1 MNLKLE
7 LRIALRYLQS
17 KKKDAFISI
26 VSLLS
31 LIGIMLGVAALIV
44 VMSVMNGYR
53 IELTKK
59 LKGFNSDVIVKN
71 FDNDITNYPVIV
83 QEIGKL
89 KEVISVLPVISEQSL
104 VLNNDR
110 ATGAIVKAIND
121 NDIHRYSF
129 LEGKKFS
136 KSNSIILGSRLARI
150 LGVKPGD
157 KIKLVSTHFDTTIIG
172 AMPRIKDFYVDSLF
186 TSGLS
191 EYDSNYVIM
200 PLLAGQKLFDL
211 KDAVNTIEVFLMD
224 KEDSE
229 KASLAISNELAHRY
243 QVYDWKRLNQSLFN
257 ALKTERV
264 VMFIILTFII
274 IVAAFNIISSL
285 TMLVINKSKEIAI
298 LRTIGF
304 SKSAIMR
311 IFLFSGMILG
321 VFGTVLGMILGLA
334 FAGNINK
341 IKDALSSISGTE
353 LFDPLI
359 YYLEVL
365 PASVALY
372 DVMIVVFISLTVSFF
387 ATLYPSYKASR
398 MSPAEGLKN
407 E

>member
-26 VSLLS
+26 ISLLS

-59 LKGFNSDVIVKN
+59 LKGFNSDVMVKN
-71 FDNDITNYPVIV
+71 FDNNIDNYSFVV
-83 QEIGKL
+83 KEIEKL
-89 KEVISVLPVISEQSL
+89 KEVSSVLPVISEQSL
-104 VLNNDR
+104 VINNDR

-121 NDIHRYSF
+121 QDIDKYSF
-129 LEGKKFS
+129 LKGQKFS
-136 KSNSIILGSRLARI
+136 QTNSVILGSRLARI

-157 KIKLVSTHFDTTIIG
+157 KVKLVSTHFDTTVIG
-172 AMPRIKDFYVDSLF
+172 AVPKIKDFYIDGLF

-191 EYDSNYVIM
+191 EYDSSYVIM
-200 PLLAGQKLFDL
+200 PLAAGQKLFEL

-224 KEDSE
+224 KEDPE
-229 KASLAISNELAHRY
+229 KASLTISNILENRY

-285 TMLVINKSKEIAI
+285 TMLVMNKSKEIAI

-321 VFGTVLGMILGLA
+321 IIGTVFGMISGLV
-334 FAGNINK
+334 FASNINK
-341 IKDALSSISGTE
+341 IKEALSSISGTE

-372 DVMIVVFISLTVSFF
+372 DVIIVMLISLTVSFF

>member
-26 VSLLS
+26 ISFLS

-59 LKGFNSDVIVKN
+59 LKGFNSDVMVKN
-71 FDNDITNYPVIV
+71 FDNNIDNYSSITK
-83 QEIGKL
+83 EIGKL
-89 KEVISVLPVISEQSL
+89 EKVSSVIPVISEQSL
-104 VLNNDR
+104 VINNDR
-110 ATGAIVKAIND
+110 ATGAIVKAIRD
-121 NDIHRYSF
+121 KDIDRYSF
-129 LEGKKFS
+129 LKSKKFS
-136 KSNSIILGSRLARI
+136 QANSVILGSRLAKI

-157 KIKLVSTHFDTTIIG
+157 KVKLVSTHFDTTIIG
-172 AMPRIKDFYVDSLF
+172 AVPKIKDFYIDSLF

-191 EYDSNYVIM
+191 EYDSSYVIM
-200 PLLAGQKLFDL
+200 PLAAGQKLFEL
-211 KDAVNTIEVFLMD
+211 RDAVNTIEVFLMGD
-224 KEDSE
+224 EDPE
-229 KASLAISNELAHRY
+229 KASLTISNLLENRY

-285 TMLVINKSKEIAI
+285 TMLVTNKSKEIAI

-311 IFLFSGMILG
+311 IFLFSGMTLG
-321 VFGTVLGMILGLA
+321 VFGTLLGVISGLA

-372 DVMIVVFISLTVSFF
+372 DVMVVIFISLTVSFF
-387 ATLYPSYKASR
+387 ATLYPSCKASR